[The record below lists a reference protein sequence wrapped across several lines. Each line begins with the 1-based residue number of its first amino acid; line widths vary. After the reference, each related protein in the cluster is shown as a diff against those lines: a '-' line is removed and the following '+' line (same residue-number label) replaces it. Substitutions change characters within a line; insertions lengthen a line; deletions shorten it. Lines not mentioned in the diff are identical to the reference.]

1 MTRHTSAA
9 RRGAHALFAIAALT
23 CTLPLVAQAAPPSP
37 SAKPA
42 PLRVAEQRKAD
53 LRLGA
58 TAIGRTYAVRTTD
71 ATFVKLHFDHFSL
84 PDGVTLEVF
93 NPARTEVYRYSNR
106 DLDGHTVDREMGQDG
121 RTSFSAMSIH
131 GPVALMRLVGTP
143 TGAWKSSDGVRVS
156 RYLQGYSER
165 KLRELQIDGLLDG
178 SFGTRSIIGTDD
190 KRPAACYA
198 SSDPT
203 AFDRSRP
210 VARLVMSGGGLCTT
224 WRVGPD
230 NRMFTNNHCIATA
243 SATAS
248 AEVWFNYQLST
259 CGGTSATPTKVAG
272 DQMLRTDTTLD
283 YTLYT
288 VKNFSTIA
296 GFGYLG
302 LETRAATL
310 NEEIMIAG
318 HPGGRQKELSVV
330 SDRDGGGRCRVNS
343 ASTSGN
349 GTNTDIGYYCDTEGG
364 SSGSPVIARASHKAI
379 ALHHL
384 GGSINKGAKM
394 SLIWPQVSTHFGGVV
409 PDGDN
414 GTTPTTYSISGTI
427 TTSAGTGIGG
437 VTVSTG
443 SATATTNSSGAYTLG
458 GLSNGTYTLTPSL
471 SGYTFSPT
479 SRSATVNGANVAGQD
494 FTGTGSGGGGVQT
507 YSNGTDYTI
516 NDNSTVSSPI
526 TVSGRTGNGQAS
538 TPVAVNII
546 HTYRGDLVVDLVAP
560 DGSVYNLLNRSG
572 GSADNVNQ
580 TFNVNLS
587 GEALNGTWN
596 LRVRDAATADTGR
609 IDSWSITF

>member
-1 MTRHTSAA
+1 MKRISSIARHGA
-9 RRGAHALFAIAALT
+9 RPLLALAALT
-23 CTLPLVAQAAPPSP
+23 CTLPLLAQAAPPAP
-37 SAKPA
+37 AAKPA
-42 PLRVAEQRKAD
+42 PLRVADQRKAD

-71 ATFVKLHFDHFSL
+71 ATFLKLHLDHFSL

-93 NPARTEVYRYSNR
+93 NPARTEVYRYSNQG
-106 DLDGHTVDREMGQDG
+106 LDSHTVDRDMGQNG

-131 GPVALMRLVGTP
+131 GPVALVRLVGTP
-143 TGAWKSSDGVRVS
+143 TGAWKSSDGVRIG

-165 KLRELQIDGLLDG
+165 KLRELQIDGLIDG
-178 SFGTRSIIGTDD
+178 SLGTRSIIGTDD
-190 KRPAACYA
+190 KRPAACYS
-198 SSDPT
+198 SSDPA

-230 NRMFTNNHCIATA
+230 NRMFTNNHCTATA
-243 SATAS
+243 SGVAAS
-248 AEVWFNYQLST
+248 EVWFNYQLSA
-259 CGGTSATPTKVAG
+259 CGGSAATPTKVAG
-272 DQMLRTDTTLD
+272 DQMLATNTTLD

-288 VKNFSTIA
+288 VKNFTTISS
-296 GFGYLG
+296 FGYLG

-349 GTNTDIGYYCDTEGG
+349 GSNTDIGYYCDTEGG
-364 SSGSPVIARASHKAI
+364 SSGSPVIARSSHKAI

-384 GGSINKGAKM
+384 GGSMNKGAKM

-409 PDGDN
+409 PPGDTGG
-414 GTTPTTYSISGTI
+414 GTPTYSISGTI
-427 TTSAGTGIGG
+427 TTSAGTGIPG

-443 SATATTNSSGAYTLG
+443 GASATTGSSGAYTLS

-471 SGYTFSPT
+471 GGYTFSPT
-479 SRSATVNGANVAGQD
+479 SRSVTVSSANVAGQN
-494 FTGTGSGGGGVQT
+494 FTGTGSGTGVQT
-507 YSNGTDYTI
+507 YSNGTDYAI
-516 NDNSTVSSPI
+516 NDNATVSSPI
-526 TVSGRTGNGQAS
+526 TVSGRSGNGQAS

-587 GEALNGTWN
+587 SEALNGTWN
-596 LRVRDAATADTGR
+596 LRVRDAANADTGR

>member
-1 MTRHTSAA
+1 MTRHTTAA
-9 RRGAHALFAIAALT
+9 RRGAHALFAIAAMT
-23 CTLPLVAQAAPPSP
+23 CALPLLAQAAPPAP

-58 TAIGRTYAVRTTD
+58 TALGRTHAVRTTD

-93 NPARTEVYRYSNR
+93 NPARTEVYRYSNQG
-106 DLDGHTVDREMGQDG
+106 LDGHTVDREMGQNG

-143 TGAWKSSDGVRVS
+143 TSAWKSSDGVRVS
-156 RYLQGYSER
+156 RYLQGYSEH

-178 SFGTRSIIGTDD
+178 SLGTRSIIGTDD

-259 CGGTSATPTKVAG
+259 CNGTSATPTKVAG

-296 GFGYLG
+296 SFGYLG

-364 SSGSPVIARASHKAI
+364 SSGSPVIARSSHKAI

-384 GGSINKGAKM
+384 GGSMNKGAKM

-443 SATATTNSSGAYTLG
+443 SASATTSSTGAYTLS

-479 SRSATVNGANVAGQD
+479 SRSVTVSSANVTGQN

-507 YSNGTDYTI
+507 YTNGTDYAI

-526 TVSGRTGNGQAS
+526 AVSGRTGNGQAS
-538 TPVAVNII
+538 TPVAVNIV

>member
-1 MTRHTSAA
+1 MKRISSIARHGA
-9 RRGAHALFAIAALT
+9 RPLLALAALT
-23 CTLPLVAQAAPPSP
+23 CTLPLLAQAAPPAP
-37 SAKPA
+37 AAKPA
-42 PLRVAEQRKAD
+42 PLRVADQRKAD

-71 ATFVKLHFDHFSL
+71 ATFLKLHLDHFSL

-93 NPARTEVYRYSNR
+93 NPARTEVYRYSNQG
-106 DLDGHTVDREMGQDG
+106 LDSHTVDRDMGQNG

-131 GPVALMRLVGTP
+131 GPVALVRLVGTP
-143 TGAWKSSDGVRVS
+143 TGAWKSSDGVRIG

-165 KLRELQIDGLLDG
+165 KLRELQIDGLIDG
-178 SFGTRSIIGTDD
+178 SLGTRSIIGTDD
-190 KRPAACYA
+190 KRPAACYS
-198 SSDPT
+198 SSDPA

-230 NRMFTNNHCIATA
+230 NRMFTNNHCTATA
-243 SATAS
+243 SGVAAS
-248 AEVWFNYQLST
+248 EVWFNYQLSA
-259 CGGTSATPTKVAG
+259 CGGSAATPTKVAG
-272 DQMLRTDTTLD
+272 DQMLATNTTLD

-288 VKNFSTIA
+288 VKNFTTISS
-296 GFGYLG
+296 FGYLG

-349 GTNTDIGYYCDTEGG
+349 GSNTDIGYYCDTEGG
-364 SSGSPVIARASHKAI
+364 SSGSPVIARSSQKAI

-384 GGSINKGAKM
+384 GGSMNKGAKM

-409 PDGDN
+409 PPGDTGG
-414 GTTPTTYSISGTI
+414 GTPTYSISGTI
-427 TTSAGTGIGG
+427 TTSAGTGIPG

-443 SATATTNSSGAYTLG
+443 GANATTGSSGAYTLS
-458 GLSNGTYTLTPSL
+458 GLSNGSYTLTPSL
-471 SGYTFSPT
+471 GGYTFSPT
-479 SRSATVNGANVAGQD
+479 SRSVTVSSANVAGQN
-494 FTGTGSGGGGVQT
+494 FTGTGSGTGVQT
-507 YSNGTDYTI
+507 YSNGTDYAI
-516 NDNSTVSSPI
+516 NDNATVSSPI
-526 TVSGRTGNGQAS
+526 TVSGRSGNGQAS

-587 GEALNGTWN
+587 SEALNGTWN
-596 LRVRDAATADTGR
+596 LRVRDAANADTGR

>member
-1 MTRHTSAA
+1 MKRISSIARHGA
-9 RRGAHALFAIAALT
+9 RPLLALAALT
-23 CTLPLVAQAAPPSP
+23 CTLPLLAQAAPPAP
-37 SAKPA
+37 AAKPA
-42 PLRVAEQRKAD
+42 PLRVADQRKAD

-71 ATFVKLHFDHFSL
+71 ATFLKLHLDHFSL

-93 NPARTEVYRYSNR
+93 NPARTEVYRYSNQG
-106 DLDGHTVDREMGQDG
+106 LDSHTVDRDMGQNG

-131 GPVALMRLVGTP
+131 GPVALVRLVGTP
-143 TGAWKSSDGVRVS
+143 TGAWKSSDGVRIG

-165 KLRELQIDGLLDG
+165 KLRELQIDGLIDG
-178 SFGTRSIIGTDD
+178 SLGTRSIIGTDD
-190 KRPAACYA
+190 KRPAACYS
-198 SSDPT
+198 SSDPA

-230 NRMFTNNHCIATA
+230 NRMFTNNHCTATA
-243 SATAS
+243 SGVAAS
-248 AEVWFNYQLST
+248 EVWFNYQLST
-259 CGGTSATPTKVAG
+259 CGGSAATPTKVAG
-272 DQMLRTDTTLD
+272 DQMLATNTTLD

-288 VKNFSTIA
+288 VKNFTTISS
-296 GFGYLG
+296 FGYLG

-349 GTNTDIGYYCDTEGG
+349 GSNTDIGYYCDTEGG
-364 SSGSPVIARASHKAI
+364 SSGSPVIARSSQKAI

-384 GGSINKGAKM
+384 GGSMNKGAKM

-409 PDGDN
+409 PPGDTGG
-414 GTTPTTYSISGTI
+414 GTPTYSISGTI
-427 TTSAGTGIGG
+427 TTSAGTGIPG

-443 SATATTNSSGAYTLG
+443 GASATTGSSGAYTLS

-471 SGYTFSPT
+471 GGYTFSPT
-479 SRSATVNGANVAGQD
+479 SRSVTVSSANVAGQN
-494 FTGTGSGGGGVQT
+494 FTGTGSGTGVQT
-507 YSNGTDYTI
+507 YSNGTDYAI
-516 NDNSTVSSPI
+516 NDNATVSSPI
-526 TVSGRTGNGQAS
+526 TVSGRSGNGQAS

-587 GEALNGTWN
+587 SEALNGTWN
-596 LRVRDAATADTGR
+596 LRVRDAANADTGR

>member
-1 MTRHTSAA
+1 MKRHRSTA
-9 RRGAHALFAIAALT
+9 RHGARALFALATTLT
-23 CTLPLVAQAAPPSP
+23 CALPLLAQAAPPAP
-37 SAKPA
+37 GAKPA
-42 PLRVAEQRKAD
+42 PLRVADQRKAD

-71 ATFVKLHFDHFSL
+71 ATFVKLHFDHFAL

-106 DLDGHTVDREMGQDG
+106 GLDGHTVDKDMGQNG

-131 GPVALMRLVGTP
+131 GPVALVRLVGTP

-178 SFGTRSIIGTDD
+178 SLGTRSIIGTDD
-190 KRPAACYA
+190 KRPAACYS
-198 SSDPT
+198 SSDPA

-224 WRVGPD
+224 WRVGSD
-230 NRMFTNNHCIATA
+230 NRMFTNNHCTATA
-243 SATAS
+243 SGVAAS
-248 AEVWFNYQLST
+248 EVWFNYQLSA
-259 CGGTSATPTKVAG
+259 CSGTAATPTKVAG

-288 VKNFSTIA
+288 VKNFSTISS
-296 GFGYLG
+296 FGYLG

-349 GTNTDIGYYCDTEGG
+349 GSNTDIGYYCDTEGG
-364 SSGSPVIARASHKAI
+364 SSGSPVIARSSHKAI

-384 GGSINKGAKM
+384 GGSMNKGAKI
-394 SLIWPQVSTHFGGVV
+394 SLIWPQVSTYFGGVV

-414 GTTPTTYSISGTI
+414 GTTPTTYSVSGTV
-427 TTSAGTGIGG
+427 TTSAGAGISG

-443 SATATTNSSGAYTLG
+443 SATATTNSSGAYTLS
-458 GLSNGTYTLTPSL
+458 GLANGTYTLTPSL

-479 SRSATVNGANVAGQD
+479 SRSVTVSSANVTGQN
-494 FTGTGSGGGGVQT
+494 FTGTGSGTGVQT
-507 YSNGTDYTI
+507 YSNGTDYAI
-516 NDNSTVSSPI
+516 NDNATVNSPI
-526 TVSGRTGNGQAS
+526 AVSGRSGNGQAS

-596 LRVRDAATADTGR
+596 LRVRDAANADTGR

>member
-1 MTRHTSAA
+1 MKRHTTA
-9 RRGAHALFAIAALT
+9 RRGARTLFALAAMT
-23 CTLPLVAQAAPPSP
+23 CALPLLAQAAPPAP
-37 SAKPA
+37 AAKPA
-42 PLRVAEQRKAD
+42 PLRVADLRKAD

-58 TAIGRTYAVRTTD
+58 AAIGRTYAVRTTD

-93 NPARTEVYRYSNR
+93 NPARTEVYRYGNQG
-106 DLDGHTVDREMGQDG
+106 LDSHTVDRDMGQDG
-121 RTSFSAMSIH
+121 RTRFSAMSIH

-143 TGAWKSSDGVRVS
+143 TSAWKSSDGVRVS

-178 SFGTRSIIGTDD
+178 SLGTRSIIGTDD

-198 SSDPT
+198 SSDPA

-230 NRMFTNNHCIATA
+230 NRMFTNNHCTATA
-243 SATAS
+243 SGVAAS
-248 AEVWFNYQLST
+248 EVWFNYQLSS
-259 CGGTSATPTKVAG
+259 CGGSAATPTKVAG
-272 DQMLRTDTTLD
+272 DQMLATNTTLD

-288 VKNFSTIA
+288 VKNFSTISS
-296 GFGYLG
+296 FGYLG

-349 GTNTDIGYYCDTEGG
+349 GSNTDIGYYCDTEGG

-384 GGSINKGAKM
+384 GGSMNKGAKM

-414 GTTPTTYSISGTI
+414 GTPPPSGT
-427 TTSAGTGIGG
+427 
-437 VTVSTG
+437 
-443 SATATTNSSGAYTLG
+443 
-458 GLSNGTYTLTPSL
+458 
-471 SGYTFSPT
+471 
-479 SRSATVNGANVAGQD
+479 
-494 FTGTGSGGGGVQT
+494 
-507 YSNGTDYTI
+507 
-516 NDNSTVSSPI
+516 
-526 TVSGRTGNGQAS
+526 
-538 TPVAVNII
+538 
-546 HTYRGDLVVDLVAP
+546 VVH
-560 DGSVYNLLNRSG
+560 
-572 GSADNVNQ
+572 
-580 TFNVNLS
+580 NVNLPSVSAGNWSSMYTVTIPAGTTRLVVAIS
-587 GEALNGTWN
+587 GGTGDAD
-596 LRVRDAATADTGR
+596 LYVRAGAAPTTSSYTCRPYLSGNTETCTINNPTAGTTYYIGVR
-609 IDSWSITF
+609 AYSSYSGVNMKATRTP

>member
-1 MTRHTSAA
+1 MKRISSIARHGA
-9 RRGAHALFAIAALT
+9 RPLLALAALT
-23 CTLPLVAQAAPPSP
+23 CTLPLLAQAAPPAP

-42 PLRVAEQRKAD
+42 PLRVADQRKAD

-58 TAIGRTYAVRTTD
+58 AAIGRTYAVRTTD

-93 NPARTEVYRYSNR
+93 NPARTEVYRYSNQG
-106 DLDGHTVDREMGQDG
+106 LDSHTVDKDMGQNG

-131 GPVALMRLVGTP
+131 GPVALVRLVGTP
-143 TGAWKSSDGVRVS
+143 TGAWKSSDGVRVG

-165 KLRELQIDGLLDG
+165 KLRELHIDGLIDG
-178 SFGTRSIIGTDD
+178 SLGTRSIIGTND

-230 NRMFTNNHCIATA
+230 NRMFTNNHCTATA
-243 SATAS
+243 SGVAA

-259 CGGTSATPTKVAG
+259 CNGSSATPTKVAG
-272 DQMLRTDTTLD
+272 DQLLATNTTLD

-288 VKNFSTIA
+288 VKNFTTISS
-296 GFGYLG
+296 FGYLG

-343 ASTSGN
+343 ASTNGS

-364 SSGSPVIARASHKAI
+364 SSGSPVIARASNRAI

-384 GGSINKGAKM
+384 GGSMNKGAKM

-409 PDGDN
+409 PPGDTGG
-414 GTTPTTYSISGTI
+414 GTPTYSISGTI
-427 TTSAGTGIGG
+427 TTSAGTGISG

-443 SATATTNSSGAYTLG
+443 GASATTSSTGAYTLS

-479 SRSATVNGANVAGQD
+479 SRSVTVNSANVTGQN
-494 FTGTGSGGGGVQT
+494 FTGTGSGTGVQT
-507 YSNGTDYTI
+507 YSNGTDYAI
-516 NDNSTVSSPI
+516 RDNSTVSSPI
-526 TVSGRTGNGQAS
+526 TVSGRSGNGQAS

-560 DGSVYNLLNRSG
+560 DGSAYNLLNRSG

-587 GEALNGTWN
+587 SEALNGTWN
-596 LRVRDAATADTGR
+596 LRVRDAANADTGY
-609 IDSWSITF
+609 INSWSITF

>member
-1 MTRHTSAA
+1 MKRHDSIA
-9 RRGAHALFAIAALT
+9 RHGARTLFALAAMT
-23 CTLPLVAQAAPPSP
+23 CALPMLAQAASP
-37 SAKPA
+37 APTAKPA
-42 PLRVAEQRKAD
+42 PMRVAEQRKAD

-58 TAIGRTYAVRTTD
+58 TAIGRTYAVRTAD
-71 ATFVKLHFDHFSL
+71 ATFVKLHLDHFSL
-84 PDGVTLEVF
+84 PDGVTLEVS
-93 NPARTEVYRYSNR
+93 NPARTEVYRYSNQG
-106 DLDGHTVDREMGQDG
+106 LDGHTVDRDMGQNG

-131 GPVALMRLVGTP
+131 GPVALVRLVGTP
-143 TGAWKSSDGVRVS
+143 TSAWKSSDGIRIT

-165 KLRELQIDGLLDG
+165 KLRELQLDAALG
-178 SFGTRSIIGTDD
+178 ATPSTRSIQGTDD
-190 KRPAACYA
+190 KRPAACYS
-198 SSDPT
+198 SSDPA

-210 VARLVMSGGGLCTT
+210 VARLVMSSGGLCTA

-288 VKNFSTIA
+288 VKNFATIA
-296 GFGYLG
+296 SFGYLG
-302 LETRAATL
+302 LETRTATL

-364 SSGSPVIARASHKAI
+364 SSGSPVIARSSHKAI

-384 GGSINKGAKM
+384 GGSMNKGAKI

-414 GTTPTTYSISGTI
+414 GTTPTTYSVSGTI
-427 TTSAGTGIGG
+427 TTSAGAGIAN
-437 VTVSTG
+437 VVVSTG
-443 SATATTNSSGAYTLG
+443 STSATTNSSGAYTLS

-471 SGYTFSPT
+471 GGYTFSPA
-479 SRSATVNGANVAGQD
+479 SRSVTVSGANVSGQS
-494 FTGTGSGGGGVQT
+494 FTGTSTGTLPT
-507 YSNGTDYTI
+507 YTNGTDYAI

-526 TVSGRTGNGQAS
+526 TVTGRTGNGQSS
-538 TPVAVNII
+538 TPVTVNII

-596 LRVRDAATADTGR
+596 LRVRDAASADTGR
-609 IDSWSITF
+609 IDSWSIMF

>member
-1 MTRHTSAA
+1 MKRISSIARHGA
-9 RRGAHALFAIAALT
+9 RPLLALAALT
-23 CTLPLVAQAAPPSP
+23 CTLPLLAQAAPPAP
-37 SAKPA
+37 AAKPA
-42 PLRVAEQRKAD
+42 PLRVADQRKAD

-71 ATFVKLHFDHFSL
+71 ATFLKLHLDHFSL

-93 NPARTEVYRYSNR
+93 NPARTEVYRYSNQG
-106 DLDGHTVDREMGQDG
+106 LDSHTVDRDMGQNG

-131 GPVALMRLVGTP
+131 GPVALVRLVGTP
-143 TGAWKSSDGVRVS
+143 TGAWKSSDGVRIG

-165 KLRELQIDGLLDG
+165 KLRELQIDGLIDG
-178 SFGTRSIIGTDD
+178 SLGTRSIIGTDD
-190 KRPAACYA
+190 KRPAACYS
-198 SSDPT
+198 SSDPA

-230 NRMFTNNHCIATA
+230 NRMFTNNHCTATA
-243 SATAS
+243 SGVAAS
-248 AEVWFNYQLST
+248 EVWFNYQLSA
-259 CGGTSATPTKVAG
+259 CGGSAATPTKVAG
-272 DQMLRTDTTLD
+272 DQMLATNTTLD

-288 VKNFSTIA
+288 VKNFTTISS
-296 GFGYLG
+296 FGYLG

-349 GTNTDIGYYCDTEGG
+349 GSNTDIGYYCDTEGG
-364 SSGSPVIARASHKAI
+364 SSGSPVIARSSQKAI

-384 GGSINKGAKM
+384 GGSMNKGAKM

-409 PDGDN
+409 PPGDTGG
-414 GTTPTTYSISGTI
+414 GTPTYSISGTI
-427 TTSAGTGIGG
+427 TTSAGTGIPG

-443 SATATTNSSGAYTLG
+443 GASATTGSSGAYTLS

-471 SGYTFSPT
+471 GGYTFSPT
-479 SRSATVNGANVAGQD
+479 SRSVTVSSANVAGQN
-494 FTGTGSGGGGVQT
+494 FTGTGSGTGVQT
-507 YSNGTDYTI
+507 YSNGTDYAI
-516 NDNSTVSSPI
+516 NDNATVSSPI
-526 TVSGRTGNGQAS
+526 TVSGRSGNGQAS

-587 GEALNGTWN
+587 SEALNGTWN
-596 LRVRDAATADTGR
+596 LRVRDAANADTGR